1 VAAVRVVELELVVR
15 VLLTKD
21 AQAVQVRAVVQD
33 LQVAAVVALIQ
44 QAVLQLQLQ
53 VALVAQ
59 VSQHP

>member
-21 AQAVQVRAVVQD
+21 ALAVMDKVETQVMQA
-33 LQVAAVVALIQ
+33 VAAVALTQ